1 MKPEHKQASS
11 WMKVLLLSCVCAFAA
26 LPAFGQL
33 DRFVAEAMEGD
44 IDCLPCAVTIEMS
57 LKNVEGVDRI
67 SVSMSRQMVA
77 ATFKDGA
84 RFTPDKY
91 REAIAKA
98 EVRVKA
104 FSVVM
109 RGTAAQDGG
118 KTYFVAGD
126 NRFLV
131 ENPPSNLPLGK
142 LVKVTAAVDDSA
154 QPYKIVSITE
164 VSSL

>member
-1 MKPEHKQASS
+1 
-11 WMKVLLLSCVCAFAA
+11 
-26 LPAFGQL
+26 
-33 DRFVAEAMEGD
+33 
-44 IDCLPCAVTIEMS
+44 MS
-57 LKNVEGVDRI
+57 LRKVEGIDRI
-67 SVSMSRQMVA
+67 SVSMSKQMVA

-84 RFTPDKY
+84 RFTPAKY

-104 FSVVM
+104 FSLAM
-109 RGTAAQDGG
+109 RGTAEEDAG

-131 ENPPSNLPLGK
+131 ENPPNNLPLGK
-142 LVKVTAAVDDSA
+142 LVKVTAVVDDSA
-154 QPYKIVSITE
+154 EPYKIVSISE